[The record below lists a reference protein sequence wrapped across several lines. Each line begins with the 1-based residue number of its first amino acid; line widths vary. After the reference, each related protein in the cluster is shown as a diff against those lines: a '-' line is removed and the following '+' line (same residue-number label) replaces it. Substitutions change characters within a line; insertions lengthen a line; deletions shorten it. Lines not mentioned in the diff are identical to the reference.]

1 MARKSSLNFQKAKA
15 NSVDELTREFEA
27 HYLLSEEHRKYEN
40 VFLRLTDKTDK
51 ELFAEEVKKCRTSK
65 PKFENCRW
73 EAVVNLDEQHN
84 PQIAEQKLKE
94 LINYIETELEFKA
107 TNIAIHYDEGH
118 LIHKETG
125 EALSSGKDF
134 YYNPEDNKYYK
145 KHIWHKGNKATGTK
159 GYWTFEG
166 EINKDEYEAKHNY
179 HAHISFFT
187 FTQGKQRMRNFLVR
201 PKLRA
206 LQTKTAQILGMVRGE
221 DNRISKTERI
231 ATQAFR
237 NVATERERNLSNKEV
252 KNVIQKFINDNKGK
266 GFQADFF
273 QELHSLKKEIKE
285 IKYKEL
291 EEFLGAILEKHEA
304 FVMVAIKNHKTKN
317 ATIEALEEK
326 NAELQNVN
334 ENLQSKIQ
342 ALENDLNSEKQKND
356 ELQAQIIKNDLQA
369 TSEALYEAQ
378 IEKLRAELEKA
389 QETNEKLRKE
399 LEKLKNQE
407 YVHNRTEMP
416 QESKN
421 YTQQYQTNKNDFS
434 PQNNNPQTQTEPKIS
449 RLEQILNK
457 IRNES
462 QTNAEP
468 QTNTLNKTEFTD
480 FMAQMKEENNQ
491 NDKNQSIDENRRE
504 NH

>member
-27 HYLLSEEHRKYEN
+27 HYLLAEEHRKYEN

-51 ELFAEEVKKCRTSK
+51 EIFEEQAKKAKTIK
-65 PKFENCRW
+65 PKLENSRW
-73 EAVVNLDEQHN
+73 EAVVNLDMQHD
-84 PQIAEQKLKE
+84 PQIAKEQLSE
-94 LINYIETELEFKA
+94 LAEYIKNEFGFIP

-179 HAHISFFT
+179 HAHLSFIT
-187 FTQGKQRMRNFLVR
+187 YNNGKQMMRR
-201 PKLRA
+201 EHTTRDKLRA
-206 LQTKTAQILGMVRGE
+206 LQTKTAQILEMERGE

-266 GFQADFF
+266 GFQKDFF
-273 QELHSLKKEIKE
+273 QELHSLKKAIKE

-291 EEFLGAILEKHEA
+291 EELLGVILEKHKA
-304 FVMVAIKNHKTKN
+304 FAMLAFEDYETKE
-317 ATIEALEEK
+317 ATIKALKEK

-334 ENLQSKIQ
+334 ENLQSKIK

-356 ELQAQIIKNDLQA
+356 ELQAQIKKNDLQA
-369 TSEALYEAQ
+369 TSEASYKAQ
-378 IEKLRAELEKA
+378 IEELKAKLEKA
-389 QETNEKLRKE
+389 QETNGELKKE

-407 YVHNRTEMP
+407 YTHNRTEMP

-421 YTQQYQTNKNDFS
+421 YAQEYQKVNETNKNDFS
-434 PQNNNPQTQTEPKIS
+434 PQNNNPQTQIEPNIN
-449 RLEQILNK
+449 RLEQILNRIK
-457 IRNES
+457 NES
-462 QTNAEP
+462 
-468 QTNTLNKTEFTD
+468 QTNTLNKTEIND
-480 FMAQMKEENNQ
+480 FFAQMKKEN
-491 NDKNQSIDENRRE
+491 DEKAKNQSSVDENRRE

>member
-206 LQTKTAQILGMVRGE
+206 LQTKTAQILEMERGE

-266 GFQADFF
+266 GFQKDFF
-273 QELHSLKKEIKE
+273 QELHSLKKAIKE

-291 EEFLGAILEKHEA
+291 EELLGVILEKHKA
-304 FVMVAIKNHKTKN
+304 FAMLAFEDYETKE
-317 ATIEALEEK
+317 ATIKALKEK

-334 ENLQSKIQ
+334 ENLQSKMQ

-356 ELQAQIIKNDLQA
+356 LQA
-369 TSEALYEAQ
+369 TSEASYKAQ
-378 IEKLRAELEKA
+378 IEELKAKLEKA
-389 QETNEKLRKE
+389 QETNGELKKE

-407 YVHNRTEMP
+407 YTHNRTEMP
-416 QESKN
+416 QKSKN
-421 YTQQYQTNKNDFS
+421 YVQEYQKVNETNKNDFS
-434 PQNNNPQTQTEPKIS
+434 PQNNNPQTQIEPNIN
-449 RLEQILNK
+449 RLEQILNRIK
-457 IRNES
+457 NES
-462 QTNAEP
+462 QTNTEP
-468 QTNTLNKTEFTD
+468 QTNTLNKTEIND
-480 FMAQMKEENNQ
+480 FFAQMKKENNE
-491 NDKNQSIDENRRE
+491 NAKNQSNTDENRRE